1 MSQANFQNSKIE
13 PIFFLTHLGIDSSP
27 NLSSTRQNKHILG
40 PVSTVRR
47 QPVCTVIGAGALRK
61 ELGSNLNFPFDSH
74 VAMDI
79 SSYLSLTLRTLN

>member
-47 QPVCTVIGAGALRK
+47 
-61 ELGSNLNFPFDSH
+61 
-74 VAMDI
+74 
-79 SSYLSLTLRTLN
+79 